1 MYFLIIEVTNGK
13 VISDGDKNV
22 VVGLAF
28 PGLKSSLNLASY
40 DKLDDVD
47 IPEYVEVTA
56 KADKF
61 ELALTATDG
70 NNRNIK
76 RH

>member
-1 MYFLIIEVTNGK
+1 MN
-13 VISDGDKNV
+13 
-22 VVGLAF
+22 
-28 PGLKSSLNLASY
+28 
-40 DKLDDVD
+40 KLDDVG

-61 ELALTATDG
+61 ELALTATAG